1 MDAPALRTPLILRN
15 RNMFLIWSGQALSQ
29 MGTRMYQIALAWW
42 IVTTGGGGKEVGLFM
57 VAGALPALAF
67 VKVIGKTVDR
77 HRSRGVLIAC
87 DLCAFATT
95 AVVVLLFRAERLGFA
110 GACVAGF
117 FLALAQAFFDPALSK
132 AVAEAAAPE
141 DLEAAVAFQSST
153 QSLASFAGAMAG
165 ALLIDRIGILGVI
178 ILNALSFLVSAGA
191 NGLLDIPPAVRAATP
206 AAAPAGHPIPQAPDS
221 SAGAASAWETLRQTP
236 WLKKVLIGFG
246 CVNFF
251 LTPILVVLPLYV
263 KITLG
268 GTATWLG
275 CLEAAIW
282 LGILAGTFASRWV
295 PTGAVRKEIRPDGA
309 CGTSDTAGGTVPGV
323 LRLGAACM
331 LLLGVA
337 LVLPGVFVHGGLFGA
352 ALFCA
357 GCAVGVNNVK
367 FITLFQERVR
377 PELKGRFFA
386 LMQALL
392 SFTFPAAFFLF
403 GLLAEIVAPPKVC
416 LIQAFGVLALS
427 GYFLRLSQTTEVRP

>member
-1 MDAPALRTPLILRN
+1 MDALALRTPLILRN

-57 VAGALPALAF
+57 AAGALPALAF
-67 VKVIGKTVDR
+67 VKVIGKAVDR
-77 HRSRGVLIAC
+77 HQSRSTLIAC
-87 DLCAFATT
+87 DLCAFAVTI
-95 AVVVLLFRAERLGFA
+95 VVVLLFRAERLGFS
-110 GACVAGF
+110 GACIAGF

-132 AVAEAAAPE
+132 AVAEAAPPE

-165 ALLIDRIGILGVI
+165 ALLIDRIGILGVV
-178 ILNALSFLVSAGA
+178 ILNALSFIVSAGA
-191 NGLLDIPPAVRAATP
+191 NALLDIPPAAHSATP
-206 AAAPAGHPIPQAPDS
+206 ALEAV
-221 SAGAASAWETLRQTP
+221 SAWEALRQTP

-251 LTPILVVLPLYV
+251 LTPILVILPLYV

-268 GTATWLG
+268 GTATLLG
-275 CLEAAIW
+275 VLEAAIW
-282 LGILAGTFASRWV
+282 LGILAGTF
-295 PTGAVRKEIRPDGA
+295 GAKRIL
-309 CGTSDTAGGTVPGV
+309 TGGTTSGV

-337 LVLPGVFVHGGLFGA
+337 LFVPGVFMHGGLFFV

-357 GCAVGVNNVK
+357 GCALGVNNVK
-367 FITLFQERVR
+367 FVTLFQERVR

-403 GLLAEIVAPPKVC
+403 GLLAEIMAPPKVC
-416 LIQAFGVLALS
+416 IIQALGVLALS

>member
-1 MDAPALRTPLILRN
+1 VDASLTLRTPLILRN

-29 MGTRMYQIALAWW
+29 IGTRMYQIALAWW

-67 VKVIGKTVDR
+67 VKVIGKAVDR
-77 HRSRGVLIAC
+77 HKSRSMLIAC
-87 DLCAFATT
+87 DLCAFIVAA
-95 AVVVLLFRAERLGFA
+95 AVAFLFRGERLGFA
-110 GACVAGF
+110 GACIAGF
-117 FLALAQAFFDPALSK
+117 FLALAQSFFDPALSK

-153 QSLASFAGAMAG
+153 QSLASFTGAMAG

-178 ILNALSFLVSAGA
+178 VLNALSFLVSAGA
-191 NGLLDIPPAVRAATP
+191 NALLDIAP
-206 AAAPAGHPIPQAPDS
+206 AARPAAPVPEADVV
-221 SAGAASAWETLRQTP
+221 SAWAAFQENP
-236 WLKKVLIGFG
+236 WLKKTLIGFG

-268 GTATWLG
+268 GTATLLG
-275 CLEAAIW
+275 ILEAAIW
-282 LGILAGTFASRWV
+282 LGILAGTFGSRWV
-295 PTGAVRKEIRPDGA
+295 ST
-309 CGTSDTAGGTVPGV
+309 GGTTAGV
-323 LRLGAACM
+323 LRLAAACM
-331 LLLGVA
+331 LLLGAA
-337 LVLPGVFVHGGLFGA
+337 LLLPAVVVHAGLFCA

-357 GCAVGVNNVK
+357 GCCVGVNNVK
-367 FITLFQERVR
+367 FITLFQDRVR

-386 LMQALL
+386 LVQALIG
-392 SFTFPAAFFLF
+392 FTFPAAFFLF
-403 GLLAEIVAPPKVC
+403 GLLAEIMAPPKVC
-416 LIQAFGVLALS
+416 LIQALGVLALS

>member
-1 MDAPALRTPLILRN
+1 MDALALRSPLILRN

-42 IVTTGGGGKEVGLFM
+42 IVTSGGGGREVGLFM
-57 VAGALPALAF
+57 VAGALPALVF
-67 VKVIGKTVDR
+67 VKLIGPVVDR
-77 HRSRGVLIAC
+77 SRSRSVLIAC
-87 DLCAFATT
+87 DLCAFAVT
-95 AVVVLLFRAERLGFA
+95 AAVVLLFRAGRLGFS
-110 GACVAGF
+110 GACGAGF
-117 FLALAQAFFDPALSK
+117 LLALAQAFFDPALSK
-132 AVAEAAAPE
+132 AVAEAARPE

-178 ILNALSFLVSAGA
+178 VLNALSFLASAGA
-191 NGLLDIPPAVRAATP
+191 NALLDIPAPAELPIPRAP
-206 AAAPAGHPIPQAPDS
+206 AAE
-221 SAGAASAWETLRQTP
+221 AASAWEELRRTP
-236 WLKKVLIGFG
+236 WLKKVLLGFG

-282 LGILAGTFASRWV
+282 LGILAGTFGSPWV
-295 PTGAVRKEIRPDGA
+295 PTDG
-309 CGTSDTAGGTVPGV
+309 TTPGV
-323 LRLGAACM
+323 LRLAAFCM
-331 LLLGVA
+331 LLLGA
-337 LVLPGVFVHGGLFGA
+337 SLLLPGVFVNAGLFFA

-357 GCAVGVNNVK
+357 GCCIGVNNVK
-367 FITLFQERVR
+367 FVTLFQERVR
-377 PELKGRFFA
+377 PEFKGRFFA

-403 GLLAEIVAPPKVC
+403 GLLAEILPPPQVC
-416 LIQAFGVLALS
+416 LIQALGVLALA
-427 GYFLRLSQTTEVRP
+427 GYFLRLSRTKEVTP